1 MPRCLWIDQIYINQ
15 NNDDEKNNQ
24 IKIMSEIYVAAK
36 NVMIWLGE
44 EDSETETVFAMME
57 LMEII
62 SGKN

>member
-1 MPRCLWIDQIYINQ
+1 
-15 NNDDEKNNQ
+15 
-24 IKIMSEIYVAAK
+24 MSEINVAAK